1 MSAAELRSRSA
12 FEIGGLVRSGEVS
25 AREVAQ
31 AFVDRTRDVEGSV
44 RALVR
49 WDADA
54 TLEQAGRLDDRRAR
68 GESLG
73 ALAGVPVALKD
84 NLCWT
89 DAELTCGSQILRG
102 FVSPYDA
109 TAVTR
114 MLDAD
119 CVVLGQAN
127 MDEFAM
133 GSSCEN
139 SSFHST
145 HNPWDLTRVP
155 GGSSGGSAAAVA
167 AGEVPL
173 ALGTD
178 TGGSIRQPA
187 ALCGVVG
194 LKPSYGRV
202 SRWGLIAFASSL
214 DQIGPLS
221 LDVRDAAL
229 ALGVMAGVDPRDSTS
244 SPEPV
249 ADYLVGLD
257 DGIDGLRV
265 GVLSEIDDS
274 DLDAGV
280 LENWRLSLAR
290 LEAGG
295 ATLEPISV
303 PSIDAAI
310 AVYYVIANS
319 EASANLAR
327 FDGMRYGHRSTGAES
342 LRQLY
347 DRSRAEGF
355 GGEVKR
361 RILLGTFALSSG
373 YYEAYYQ
380 KAMGVAA
387 RMKLELQQAFERVD
401 LIVTPTSP
409 TAAFRIGERVED
421 PLSMYLSDVFTTPA
435 SLVGLPGLAV
445 PSGFDASGLPLSLQ
459 ILGRPFAEDEVLR
472 AGRTFELATA
482 LEPVRPTLTGDAPS
496 ASETAGDEQPQGD
509 SS

>member
-1 MSAAELRSRSA
+1 MSAADLQSRSA
-12 FEIGGLVRSGEVS
+12 FELAELVRGGEVS
-25 AREVAQ
+25 AREVAE
-31 AFVDRTRDVEGSV
+31 AFVSRTHEVEGSV

-49 WDADA
+49 WNAESA
-54 TLEQAGRLDDRRAR
+54 LEQADRLDADRAR
-68 GESLG
+68 GRELG
-73 ALAGVPVALKD
+73 PLAGVPVAIKD
-84 NLCWT
+84 NLCLT
-89 DAELTCGSQILRG
+89 GAEVTCGSQILRG
-102 FVSPYDA
+102 YESPYDA
-109 TAVTR
+109 TAVAR
-114 MLDAD
+114 LLAAD
-119 CVVLGQAN
+119 CVILGQAN

-139 SSFHST
+139 SSYHPT
-145 HNPWDLTRVP
+145 CNPWDLERVP

-167 AGEVPL
+167 GGEVPL

-221 LDVRDAAL
+221 IDVRDASL
-229 ALGVMAGVDPRDSTS
+229 ALGVLAGVDEKDSTS

-249 ADYLVGLD
+249 ADYVGQLE

-265 GVLSEIDDS
+265 GVLSEIDEG

-280 LENWRLSLAR
+280 LSNWRESLAH
-290 LEAGG
+290 LESCG
-295 ATLEPISV
+295 ATLEAISI
-303 PSIDAAI
+303 PSLKSAI
-310 AVYYVIANS
+310 AVYYVVANS

-327 FDGMRYGHRSTGAES
+327 FDGMRYGHRSAEAES

-347 DRSRAEGF
+347 DMSRSEGF
-355 GGEVKR
+355 GDEVKR

-373 YYEAYYQ
+373 YYEAYYGR
-380 KAMGVAA
+380 ALGVAA
-387 RMKLELQQAFERVD
+387 RMKLEFEQAFGQVD

-409 TAAFRIGERVED
+409 TAAFRIGERVAD
-421 PLSMYLSDVFTTPA
+421 PLAMYLSDVFTTPA

-459 ILGRPFAEDEVLR
+459 ILGRPFAENQVLR
-472 AGRTFELATA
+472 AGRAFERAA
-482 LEPVRPTLTGDAPS
+482 AVEPKRPEIGGRPVSTT
-496 ASETAGDEQPQGD
+496 
-509 SS
+509 

>member
-1 MSAAELRSRSA
+1 MSEAELRHCSA
-12 FEIGGLVRSGEVS
+12 FELAELVRKGDVS
-25 AREVAQ
+25 AREVCEG
-31 AFVDRTRDVEGSV
+31 FVARTSAVEGDV

-49 WDADA
+49 WSAESA
-54 TLEQAGRLDDRRAR
+54 LQQAERLDQERAQGR
-68 GESLG
+68 ALG

-89 DAELTCGSQILRG
+89 GAEVTCGSQILRG
-102 FVSPYDA
+102 YESPYDA
-109 TAVTR
+109 TAVAR
-114 MLDAD
+114 LLAAD

-139 SSFHST
+139 SSFHPT
-145 HNPWDLTRVP
+145 RNPWDLERVP

-221 LDVRDAAL
+221 TNVRDASL
-229 ALGVMAGVDPRDSTS
+229 ALGVLAGHDPHDSTS

-249 ADYLVGLD
+249 ADYVRGLD
-257 DGIDGLRV
+257 DGIDGLRI
-265 GVLSEIDDS
+265 GVLSEIDES
-274 DLDAGV
+274 DLEASI
-280 LENWRLSLAR
+280 LNNWRESLGR
-290 LEAGG
+290 LESCG
-295 ATLEPISV
+295 ATLESISV
-303 PSIDAAI
+303 PSLKAAI
-310 AVYYVIANS
+310 AVYYVIANC

-327 FDGMRYGHRSTGAES
+327 FDGMRYGHRSSSAES
-342 LRQLY
+342 LRELY
-347 DRSRAEGF
+347 DLSRSEGF
-355 GGEVKR
+355 GDEVKR

-373 YYEAYYQ
+373 YYEAYYRR
-380 KAMGVAA
+380 ALGVAA
-387 RMKLELQQAFERVD
+387 RMKLEFETAFERVD

-409 TAAFRIGERVED
+409 TSAFRLGERVAD

-445 PSGFDASGLPLSLQ
+445 PSGFDGDGLPLSLQ
-459 ILGRPFAEDEVLR
+459 ILGKPFAEELVLR
-472 AGRTFELATA
+472 AGRAFEMAIP
-482 LEPVRPTLTGDAPS
+482 LEPKRPQLSG
-496 ASETAGDEQPQGD
+496 TAGQ
-509 SS
+509 SIA